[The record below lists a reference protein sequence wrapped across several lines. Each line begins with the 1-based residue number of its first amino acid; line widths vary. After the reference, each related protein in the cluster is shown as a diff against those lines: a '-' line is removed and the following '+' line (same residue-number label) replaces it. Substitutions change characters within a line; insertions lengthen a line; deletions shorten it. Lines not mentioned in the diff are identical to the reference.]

1 MIFHFLEILE
11 FGINFHLYFFDRK
24 YVLSEEE
31 FQRKMC
37 KNWEIFCKKFKYLK
51 TFFHGAILSLLL
63 TLQYFEIMIKL
74 NIILDNQNANII
86 MILACHG

>member
-51 TFFHGAILSLLL
+51 TFFHGAVLSLLL
-63 TLQYFEIMIKL
+63 ILQYFEIMIKL
-74 NIILDNQNANII
+74 NIILENQNANII